1 MMSDNPY
8 QTPTGY
14 PPSEEVSAVAPSICP
29 ELVEKNIAS
38 IAHAALGILAFGAGC
53 GVMTLALPRQSLSW
67 LILLGVLYISV
78 LLFLSVGTM
87 MATRR
92 WPLMRWL
99 LWTGLLPGGALAAVY
114 VSAAFTPDFAIDSMS
129 VHARDMI
136 LVGWF
141 PFTVFALASL
151 LGWLLWGLRGIARR
165 S

>member
-14 PPSEEVSAVAPSICP
+14 PPAEEFSAAGPSISP

-38 IAHAALGILAFGAGC
+38 IAHGALGILAFGAGC

-67 LILLGVLYISV
+67 IILLGVLYISV

-92 WPLMRWL
+92 WPLLRWL
-99 LWTGLLPGGALAAVY
+99 LWAGLLPAGALIAVY
-114 VSAAFTPDFAIDSMS
+114 LSAAFAPVAAIDTLS
-129 VHARDMI
+129 ANAQDMV

-151 LGWLLWGLRGIARR
+151 LGWLLWGLRGISRR
-165 S
+165 W